1 MLRSLFLALAL
12 LSTPSMLGLTDAM
25 AADPA
30 TPTAKELL
38 DAIDKNMTFDTR
50 LITITMTSINAR
62 RQRAFTM
69 RAWGRGTDQSSIE
82 YLDPAREKGTRML
95 RMADELWMYVP
106 SVEKTQKISG
116 HMLRQGMMGSDVSYE
131 DMMSANKLTTDY
143 DAKVVGTET
152 IDGRPTWKVEMNA
165 RDKSITYPK
174 RIVWVDQQY
183 SVSLRQEMYAVSGMK
198 LKTWT
203 ATDIVDYA
211 GGRHFPTK
219 WTIEDNLQTGTS
231 TTLEFKDVQF
241 GVKVPDEV
249 FTTRWLERGN

>member
-1 MLRSLFLALAL
+1 MYRFFLTFAL
-12 LSTPSMLGLTDAM
+12 LSVPMLASDAL

-30 TPTAKELL
+30 PPSAASLL

-50 LITITMTSINAR
+50 SITITMTSVNAR
-62 RQRAFTM
+62 RTRAFTM
-69 RAWGRGTDQSSIE
+69 KAWGRGSDQSAIE
-82 YLDPAREKGTRML
+82 YVDPPREKGTRML
-95 RMADELWMYVP
+95 RMGDELWMYVP

-143 DAKVVGTET
+143 DAKVLGTDM
-152 IDGRPTWKVEMNA
+152 IDGRACWKVEMNA

-174 RIVWVDQQY
+174 RLTWIDQQY
-183 SVSLRQEMYAVSGMK
+183 DVSLRQEMYAVSGMK

-203 ATDIVDYA
+203 ATDIKDYA

-219 WTIEDNLQTGTS
+219 WTITDNLQTGTS

-241 GVKVPDEV
+241 GVTLPDEV